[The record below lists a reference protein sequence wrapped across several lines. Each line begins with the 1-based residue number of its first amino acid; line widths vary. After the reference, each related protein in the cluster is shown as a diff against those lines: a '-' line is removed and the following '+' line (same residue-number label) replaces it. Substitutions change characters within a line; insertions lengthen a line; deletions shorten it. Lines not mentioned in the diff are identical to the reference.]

1 MSLFDDLLKQSA
13 PKTQSSGQTWGNP
26 PQNDPLVAISPI
38 TISDATPMVSVVDIV
53 QPRIEVPAGTPMQ
66 ITESN
71 NSIIIDESVPEITMT
86 APIQPQED
94 ITPITISD
102 TSIAETSLLFDRADS
117 SMPSLVDGVT
127 LDTPETD
134 SSEFFETPA
143 TQKEDEIVFHDT
155 NTYIDHAIEEVSDLI
170 KGIDVEDAT
179 TLAAED
185 EHRRQKEHF
194 AELEIADEA
203 THQKHLEERAH
214 AEKMKKYLEKEQGVA
229 LKKNEEKE
237 AVPA

>member
-1 MSLFDDLLKQSA
+1 
-13 PKTQSSGQTWGNP
+13 
-26 PQNDPLVAISPI
+26 
-38 TISDATPMVSVVDIV
+38 MVSVVDIV

-71 NSIIIDESVPEITMT
+71 NSIIIDESVPEITM
-86 APIQPQED
+86 AAQIQPQD
-94 ITPITISD
+94 NITPMATPDIPV
-102 TSIAETSLLFDRADS
+102 AETSILFDMTDS
-117 SMPSLVDGVT
+117 SMSSLVDEVT
-127 LDTPETD
+127 LDSPETD
-134 SSEFFETPA
+134 ASGAFDTSASQKA
-143 TQKEDEIVFHDT
+143 TEAVFHDT

-170 KGIDVEDAT
+170 KGIDAEDTT

-214 AEKMKKYLEKEQGVA
+214 AEKMKKYLEKEQGAA

>member
-1 MSLFDDLLKQSA
+1 
-13 PKTQSSGQTWGNP
+13 
-26 PQNDPLVAISPI
+26 
-38 TISDATPMVSVVDIV
+38 MVSVVDIV
-53 QPRIEVPAGTPMQ
+53 QPPIEVPAGTPMQ

-71 NSIIIDESVPEITMT
+71 DSIIIDESVPEITIT
-86 APIQPQED
+86 APIQSQEYINPVTTAD
-94 ITPITISD
+94 A
-102 TSIAETSLLFDRADS
+102 SIAETSILFDMTDAS
-117 SMPSLVDGVT
+117 TPSLIDT
-127 LDTPETD
+127 IALDTPETD
-134 SSEFFETPA
+134 SSEIFDTPA
-143 TQKEDEIVFHDT
+143 SQKAAEPVFHDT

-170 KGIDVEDAT
+170 NDIDAEDAT

-194 AELEIADEA
+194 AELEVADEV

-214 AEKMKKYLEKEQGVA
+214 AEKMKKYLEKEQGAA

>member
-26 PQNDPLVAISPI
+26 PQDDPLVAISPI

-53 QPRIEVPAGTPMQ
+53 QPPIEVPAGTPMQ

-71 NSIIIDESVPEITMT
+71 DSIIIDESVPEITIT
-86 APIQPQED
+86 APIQSQEYINPVTTAD
-94 ITPITISD
+94 ASV
-102 TSIAETSLLFDRADS
+102 AETSILFDMTDS
-117 SMPSLVDGVT
+117 STPSLIDT
-127 LDTPETD
+127 IALDTPETD
-134 SSEFFETPA
+134 SSELFDTPA
-143 TQKEDEIVFHDT
+143 SQKAVELVFHDT

-179 TLAAED
+179 TLAAEN

-194 AELEIADEA
+194 AELEVADEV

-214 AEKMKKYLEKEQGVA
+214 AEKMKKYLEKEQGA
-229 LKKNEEKE
+229 TLKKNEEKE
-237 AVPA
+237 AVSA